1 MPIYEYGCH
10 CGKVFELE
18 RRMSDRR
25 RPAKCPKCGSKK
37 SELLISS
44 NSFSLKGGG
53 WYATDYAVKGKK
65 GGGGGKKK

>member
-1 MPIYEYGCH
+1 MPIYEYECK

-18 RRMSDRR
+18 RKVSDRR
-25 RPAKCPKCGSKK
+25 KRTSCPKCGGRK
-37 SELLISS
+37 SELLISA

-65 GGGGGKKK
+65 GGGGKKK